1 MLRNNI
7 STQLSSLTDWSVQH
21 IQDIFESI
29 SDEAALRAV
38 ENTFSDDLIAT
49 VNGAR
54 INKRG
59 IKQLVLALRQSASRC
74 GLNVYWQHAV
84 EASRDPTTNRDGSFG
99 GVYIIRGIQK
109 VLPGNTYPTEFER
122 HKTVTATIESQ
133 SPDSAIDSRKIVN
146 LVFVA
151 LDVRVDRQSA
161 L

>member
-1 MLRNNI
+1 MLRNNT
-7 STQLSSLTDWSVQH
+7 STQLSSLTEWSVQH
-21 IQDIFESI
+21 IQHIFEST

-54 INKRG
+54 INQQG
-59 IKQLVLALRQSASRC
+59 IKHHVLALRQSPSRG
-74 GLNVYWQHAV
+74 GLKVYWQHTV

-109 VLPGNTYPTEFER
+109 VLPGNAYPTEFER
-122 HKTVTATIESQ
+122 HKTVTASIESQ

-151 LDVRVDRQSA
+151 SDVRVVRQSA

>member
-49 VNGAR
+49 VNGTR
-54 INKRG
+54 INKQG
-59 IKQLVLALRQSASRC
+59 IKQHVVALRQSSSRC

-84 EASRDPTTNRDGSFG
+84 EASRDPTTNRVS
-99 GVYIIRGIQK
+99 
-109 VLPGNTYPTEFER
+109 
-122 HKTVTATIESQ
+122 
-133 SPDSAIDSRKIVN
+133 
-146 LVFVA
+146 
-151 LDVRVDRQSA
+151 
-161 L
+161 